1 MAMHRLVMS
10 RTIDLKAQHQIADA
24 IEVGRQGRL
33 RR

>member
-10 RTIDLKAQHQIADA
+10 RTIDLKAQHQIAV
-24 IEVGRQGRL
+24 EVSRQGRL